1 MNSQLKSYMEDGGGH
16 GMVLGG
22 MVAEAVPV
30 ITEEAIVVTG
40 GDMQTVVMDGDD
52 TAAEVVAVADT
63 VGDLA
68 VVVDI
73 MEAACL
79 LVQWIMREWVYCF

>member
-1 MNSQLKSYMEDGGGH
+1 MEDGGGH

-73 MEAACL
+73 MEARVA
-79 LVQWIMREWVYCF
+79 VQAAVPVDVITKIDLQQLI